1 MFLHSSL
8 HNRKQDMPVYSSH
21 LVDYRGFAVPARI
34 REERQQRGLTLRAL
48 ANQVGFSAAQLSNIE
63 TGKTVLDLA
72 ELSAIAAALNVPIA
86 SLFPEGTEF
95 HYLIKRHTDLAHE
108 PPRARELTGPEPG
121 PATHHNPVWS
131 LAEAFVG
138 KHIEPVL
145 AQIHPLPDR
154 DLHYIGHDHEEFM
167 FVLKGEVESLLKTND
182 GLVTERLQPGDCL
195 YFRSYLPHCHRS
207 LGPEPAETLNV
218 ICSLRGPIDSEG
230 PELGPAGHQF
240 YRRGVYT
247 DVVKEAAEKIGLLR
261 RSRGLTLAQL
271 AANIGVSTR
280 QLADI
285 ERGLVA
291 PDVEILLRLARMFR
305 RPVEYFVATTLES
318 RPSHFVQRRSEVRQ
332 GSPRL
337 RKTADAS
344 HQHAHTFRPLAHGFP
359 DRGMHPYY
367 VEIKASSPSP
377 DDRKFETHHGQEFVF
392 VLDGDIEF
400 VTQLGEQLVTE
411 VLRPGDSLFLESGV
425 PHVLRAHGLNP
436 YADIAAQIITVFWSP
451 LGEDYLF
458 Q

>member
-1 MFLHSSL
+1 
-8 HNRKQDMPVYSSH
+8 MPVYSSH
-21 LVDYRGFAVPARI
+21 LVDYRGFAVSARI
-34 REERQQRGLTLRAL
+34 REERQARGLTLREL

-72 ELSAIAAALNVPIA
+72 ELSAIAAALSVPIA
-86 SLFPEGTEF
+86 SLFPDGTES
-95 HYLIKRHTDLAHE
+95 HYLIKRQTDVALE
-108 PPRARELTGPEPG
+108 QPRARELTGPEPG
-121 PATHHNPVWS
+121 PTKHHNPVWS

-138 KHIEPVL
+138 KHMEPVL
-145 AQIHPLPDR
+145 AQIHPLADR

-207 LGPEPAETLNV
+207 MGSEPAQTLNV

-240 YRRGVYT
+240 YRRGVYS

-261 RSRGLTLAQL
+261 RSRGLTLANL
-271 AANIGVSTR
+271 AASIGISKR

-285 ERGLVA
+285 ERGVVA
-291 PDVEILLRLARMFR
+291 PDVEVLLRLARMFR

-318 RPSHFVQRRSEVRQ
+318 RPSHFVQRRNDVRQ
-332 GSPRL
+332 GSPRQRRAVDSTTL
-337 RKTADAS
+337 AP
-344 HQHAHTFRPLAHGFP
+344 HTFRPLAHGFP
-359 DRGMHPYY
+359 DRGMHPFY
-367 VEIKASSPSP
+367 VEIKTSAQP
-377 DDRKFETHHGQEFVF
+377 DDRAFETHHGQEFVF
-392 VLDGDIEF
+392 VLDGDVEF
-400 VTQLGEQLVTE
+400 VTQLGEQPVTE
-411 VLRPGDSLFLESGV
+411 ILRPGDCLFLESGV
-425 PHVLRAHGLNP
+425 PHLVRARARNP

>member
-1 MFLHSSL
+1 
-8 HNRKQDMPVYSSH
+8 MPVYSSH
-21 LVDYRGFAVPARI
+21 LVDYRGFAVAARI
-34 REERQQRGLTLRAL
+34 REERQQRGLTLREL
-48 ANQVGFSAAQLSNIE
+48 ASQVGFSAAQLSNIE

-72 ELSAIAAALNVPIA
+72 ELSAIAAALRVPIA
-86 SLFPEGTEF
+86 SLFPDGTEF
-95 HYLIKRHTDLAHE
+95 HYLIKRQTDLAQE
-108 PPRARELTGPEPG
+108 QPRARELIGPEPG
-121 PATHHNPVWS
+121 PERHHNPVWS

-207 LGPEPAETLNV
+207 MGAAPAETLNV
-218 ICSLRGPIDSEG
+218 ICSLRGPIDSAG
-230 PELGPAGHQF
+230 AELGPAGHLF
-240 YRRGVYT
+240 YRRGVYS

-261 RSRGLTLAQL
+261 RSRGLTLADL
-271 AANIGVSTR
+271 AASVGVSKR
-280 QLADI
+280 QLSDI
-285 ERGLVA
+285 ERGVLA
-291 PDVEILLRLARMFR
+291 PDLETLLRLARIFR

-318 RPSHFVQRRSEVRQ
+318 RPSHIVQRRNDVRHE
-332 GSPRL
+332 SPRQ
-337 RKTADAS
+337 RKAAAEAGRQTP
-344 HQHAHTFRPLAHGFP
+344 HTFRPLANGFP

-367 VEIKASSPSP
+367 VEIKTCAHS
-377 DDRKFETHHGQEFVF
+377 DDRSFETHHGQEFVF

-400 VTQLGEQLVTE
+400 VTQLGEQQVTE
-411 VLRPGDSLFLESGV
+411 ILRPGDSLFLESGV
-425 PHVLRAHGLNP
+425 PHRLRAHARNP

-458 Q
+458 NGGGSQPA